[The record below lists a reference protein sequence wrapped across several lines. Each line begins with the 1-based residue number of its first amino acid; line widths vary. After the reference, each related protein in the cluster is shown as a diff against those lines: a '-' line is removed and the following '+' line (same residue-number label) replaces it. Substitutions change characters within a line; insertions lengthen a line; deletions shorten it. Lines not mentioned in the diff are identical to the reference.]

1 MQKVPDKWYS
11 GFNYITL
18 GFSALVVA
26 SFALKEVLAQELA
39 IDNFGIT
46 SLTALVAVLHL
57 VVGLALFGLISK
69 RHSEWVAAAISLSI
83 FLVELLTI
91 ISLSGNFDSPFIA
104 LWLVSVLAA
113 GAFGAS
119 GLVVASLLFNL
130 YFVLWFAD
138 SKMDLI
144 QMPVKSLLILASGYF
159 VAIISHFLWKRSYI
173 GVNYTPDT
181 KVDEL
186 NSKLEN
192 ERLKS
197 QKLVQSISDGVVVVN
212 DKGQIDFFNKAAQ
225 ELTGWEVNDAV
236 GLDYRSVISLTDQ
249 KNSEITDD
257 DNPFTSVAMNNK
269 PITNNNL
276 VLKKKDGELVEV
288 SIVASPVIEQSDVAN
303 GVIGL
308 IRDIGVEK
316 QRQRQQDEFIST
328 ASHEMRTPVAA
339 IEGYLDLALS
349 EKVSKID
356 DKARGFLEKAHASS
370 RNLGLLF
377 QDLLTSSKSED
388 GRIESHPE
396 PIDTNQLLESL
407 IEEIRFSTDKKGLEL
422 KLTYGGQPK
431 GSAISPVYYIFVDPR
446 RIREVITNLTNNAAK
461 YTEKGAITVDLRGS
475 QDVVQMSISDTG
487 QGIPESDI
495 NHLFQKF
502 YRVDNSDTRTI
513 GGTGL
518 GLFICK
524 QIVELYKGRI
534 WATSEVG
541 RGSTFYV
548 QLPRFEQSKVQNFI
562 KSVDNNS
569 ASEAVVKPGE
579 LVTTTEVESSAQQL
593 VTEANRPA
601 DPQLK

>member
-212 DKGQIDFFNKAAQ
+212 DKGQIDFFNKAA
-225 ELTGWEVNDAV
+225 
-236 GLDYRSVISLTDQ
+236 
-249 KNSEITDD
+249 
-257 DNPFTSVAMNNK
+257 
-269 PITNNNL
+269 
-276 VLKKKDGELVEV
+276 
-288 SIVASPVIEQSDVAN
+288 
-303 GVIGL
+303 
-308 IRDIGVEK
+308 
-316 QRQRQQDEFIST
+316 
-328 ASHEMRTPVAA
+328 
-339 IEGYLDLALS
+339 
-349 EKVSKID
+349 
-356 DKARGFLEKAHASS
+356 
-370 RNLGLLF
+370 
-377 QDLLTSSKSED
+377 KS
-388 GRIESHPE
+388 
-396 PIDTNQLLESL
+396 
-407 IEEIRFSTDKKGLEL
+407 
-422 KLTYGGQPK
+422 
-431 GSAISPVYYIFVDPR
+431 
-446 RIREVITNLTNNAAK
+446 
-461 YTEKGAITVDLRGS
+461 
-475 QDVVQMSISDTG
+475 
-487 QGIPESDI
+487 
-495 NHLFQKF
+495 
-502 YRVDNSDTRTI
+502 
-513 GGTGL
+513 
-518 GLFICK
+518 
-524 QIVELYKGRI
+524 
-534 WATSEVG
+534 
-541 RGSTFYV
+541 
-548 QLPRFEQSKVQNFI
+548 
-562 KSVDNNS
+562 
-569 ASEAVVKPGE
+569 
-579 LVTTTEVESSAQQL
+579 
-593 VTEANRPA
+593 
-601 DPQLK
+601 